1 MQKSLLYCRVSSIR
15 QSSEGH
21 GLDSQ
26 EHRCREYASQ
36 KGYIV
41 EKVFRDSFTGGGDF
55 MKRPAMSEMLGY
67 MDEKP
72 YNNYV
77 IIFDDLKRLA
87 RDTEYYLKLKT
98 AIKVRKASVECPN
111 FVFTDSPEGKYV
123 ETIMA
128 ATGELEREQNR
139 RQVMQKMRARL
150 EQGHYCLPSL
160 AVGYK
165 YKKNLSNLSVAT
177 PQPEAKIVKEALEGF
192 ASGRFQEQVDV
203 QRFLLLNSIN
213 NSKPVYLEFVKR
225 ILSNSLFYAGFLEFL
240 PWEVSMRKSDHE
252 PIIDFS
258 IHEIIQQRLKE
269 KTTTFVKNLLNP
281 DFPLR
286 GFVLCSCCKQPM
298 TASWSTGRNG
308 RFPYYR
314 CKTNGCDERNKSI
327 ARKNIDKEFVAIL
340 DNIKPSKQVLELTK
354 AIVSDLWKKKEL
366 GVASRAR
373 RTEGEIRTL
382 QDERNKLLERISRT
396 TEDRMVAIYETRI
409 SELMEKELVLKNS
422 VKSVNQHR
430 PNIETALE
438 IVFDFLRNPLKQWE
452 TGDIHRKKLVLKLV
466 FEQKLTY
473 NRKSGFETA
482 ILSLPLRVFTLPE
495 AQKGSLVEMPGIEP
509 GCNRYVSND
518 STAVESF

>member
-26 EHRCREYASQ
+26 E
-36 KGYIV
+36 GYIV

-111 FVFTDSPEGKYV
+111 FVFTDSPEGK
-123 ETIMA
+123 
-128 ATGELEREQNR
+128 
-139 RQVMQKMRARL
+139 
-150 EQGHYCLPSL
+150 
-160 AVGYK
+160 
-165 YKKNLSNLSVAT
+165 
-177 PQPEAKIVKEALEGF
+177 IVKEALEGF

-258 IHEIIQQRLKE
+258 IHEIIQQHLLR
-269 KTTTFVKNLLNP
+269 TF
-281 DFPLR
+281 
-286 GFVLCSCCKQPM
+286 
-298 TASWSTGRNG
+298 
-308 RFPYYR
+308 
-314 CKTNGCDERNKSI
+314 SI
-327 ARKNIDKEFVAIL
+327 QI
-340 DNIKPSKQVLELTK
+340 
-354 AIVSDLWKKKEL
+354 
-366 GVASRAR
+366 
-373 RTEGEIRTL
+373 
-382 QDERNKLLERISRT
+382 
-396 TEDRMVAIYETRI
+396 
-409 SELMEKELVLKNS
+409 
-422 VKSVNQHR
+422 
-430 PNIETALE
+430 
-438 IVFDFLRNPLKQWE
+438 FL
-452 TGDIHRKKLVLKLV
+452 
-466 FEQKLTY
+466 
-473 NRKSGFETA
+473 
-482 ILSLPLRVFTLPE
+482 
-495 AQKGSLVEMPGIEP
+495 
-509 GCNRYVSND
+509 
-518 STAVESF
+518 